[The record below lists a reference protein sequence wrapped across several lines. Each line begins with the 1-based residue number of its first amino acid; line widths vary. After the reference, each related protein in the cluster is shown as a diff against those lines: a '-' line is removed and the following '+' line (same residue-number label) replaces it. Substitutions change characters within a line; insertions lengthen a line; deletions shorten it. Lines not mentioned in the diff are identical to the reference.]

1 MFINITYKVYF
12 LQVEIKMNTYI
23 SQISKKFKSL
33 KDLPEWLK
41 QFLAPE
47 DQIKMIRTA
56 FSMTQNQLAKKIG
69 FNSNTPVAKLE
80 NKEKENPTIGTLKK
94 YASALECELLI
105 RFVPKKEIESLLN
118 EMAEKKARKIVSL
131 SVSNSAMELQKPD
144 KETIK
149 AEIERVK
156 KELLEKKKSSLWE
169 N

>member
-1 MFINITYKVYF
+1 MNI
-12 LQVEIKMNTYI
+12 YI

-33 KDLPEWLK
+33 KDLPEWLR

-47 DQIKMIRTA
+47 EQIKMIRTTLG
-56 FSMTQNQLAKKIG
+56 MTQNQLAKKIG
-69 FNSNTPVAKLE
+69 FSSNVPVTELE
-80 NKEKENPTIGTLKK
+80 NKEKEPTIETLKK

-105 RFVPKKEIESLLN
+105 RFVPKKEIKNLLN
-118 EMAEKKARKIVSL
+118 ELAEKKARKIVSL

-144 KETIK
+144 KETI
-149 AEIERVK
+149 ETEVERVK